1 MEMKVVLDTNI
12 LIDYLGG
19 LKKAK
24 KELEEYDHA
33 YISLITWIE
42 ILVGANDRDEEHSI
56 EEFLSR
62 FEIVPI
68 TKEIARES
76 IELRKKY
83 GMRLPD
89 AIIWASAQ
97 INDALLVTRNTKD
110 FPKKDPGIRV
120 PYQI

>member
-24 KELEEYDHA
+24 KELKEYDHA